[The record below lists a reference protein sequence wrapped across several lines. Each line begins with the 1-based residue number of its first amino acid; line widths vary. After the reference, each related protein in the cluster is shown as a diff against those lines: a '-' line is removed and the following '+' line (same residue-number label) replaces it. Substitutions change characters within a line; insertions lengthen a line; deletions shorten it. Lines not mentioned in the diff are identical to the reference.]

1 MPAEKPIPLEG
12 VLNCW
17 NDPYD
22 LPDILLA
29 VSRSGK
35 TGRLSFSNPEAD
47 KTLYVKDGRFV
58 FAESSSEDDG
68 LGEYLLRNGQISL
81 EDFTR
86 LSKLASPA
94 RRMGALLVAEG
105 LLEPKDLMTAVIGQ
119 VRWIILGLFKRTE
132 SWYGFKKDEPPRKET
147 PSLDL
152 PIAELVL
159 DGLSLID
166 SWRRVSKGIGDLDAV
181 YRVAPRSEPDRS
193 RVNLDSGPTELLEML
208 QEPMRVREL
217 CAQVSLDGFDT
228 CRYLWAFKVLGWIEP
243 AEIPVEAAEPVEIAP
258 PPPPLPPPLPPA
270 PPPRP
275 DLATTVLSV
284 EPPPPAPAPPA
295 PPAQA
300 PQPPPGPPP
309 IPQRLVETKISATRE
324 PEPARRAPLPK
335 AAAAPLHH
343 TQLYIAESEKP
354 APERE
359 PPTAG
364 EMMEEILEG
373 RRDSPPPAAAVTRPP
388 VRAATANQT
397 QFFPGSSALELPPSP
412 EVDFFEGAPEFA
424 SLSLD
429 YETPKEPSARAKGEQ
444 SESRSEK
451 GGGWDPGAQM
461 EDAPPPVIE
470 ATVVEEVEVEP
481 ALVPTQP
488 SGLEIFAMT
497 DPFGSAKAP
506 PAPAPVPNAIADLP
520 PRHDDTSVAGS
531 LPPRRRTDDLE
542 LDIGHFFTDEN
553 D

>member
-1 MPAEKPIPLEG
+1 MPAQKPIPLEG

-29 VSRSGK
+29 VTRSGK

-47 KTLYVKDGRFV
+47 KTIYVKDGRFV

-81 EDFTR
+81 ADFTR

-105 LLEPKDLMTAVIGQ
+105 VLEPRDLMSAVIGQ
-119 VRWIILGLFKRTE
+119 VRSIILGLFKRTE
-132 SWYGFKKDEPPRKET
+132 SWYGFKNDQPPRKESL
-147 PSLDL
+147 SLDL

-159 DGLSLID
+159 DGLSLIE
-166 SWRRVSKGIGDLDAV
+166 SWRRVSKGVGDLDAV
-181 YRVAPRSEPDRS
+181 YRLAPASAADRS
-193 RVNLDSGPTELLEML
+193 RVNLDSGPAEILEML
-208 QEPMRVREL
+208 QEPMPVREL

-228 CRYLWAFKVLGWIEP
+228 CRYLWAFKVLEWIEP
-243 AEIPVEAAEPVEIAP
+243 AEIPVEAAERIEIAP
-258 PPPPLPPPLPPA
+258 PPPPAPAPLPPA
-270 PPPRP
+270 PVPRP
-275 DLATTVLSV
+275 DLATTVQSV
-284 EPPPPAPAPPA
+284 ESPLPAPAPPA
-295 PPAQA
+295 PPAQV

-324 PEPARRAPLPK
+324 PEPVRKAPLPK
-335 AAAAPLHH
+335 PVAAPLHH
-343 TQLYIAESEKP
+343 TQLYIAEAEEP
-354 APERE
+354 APEPE
-359 PPTAG
+359 APTAG

-373 RRDSPPPAAAVTRPP
+373 RRDPPLPAAAVTKPP
-388 VRAATANQT
+388 VPAATANQT
-397 QFFPGSSALELPPSP
+397 QFFPGASALELPPSP
-412 EVDFFEGAPEFA
+412 EEDFFEGAAEFA

-429 YETPKEPSARAKGEQ
+429 HETPP
-444 SESRSEK
+444 
-451 GGGWDPGAQM
+451 P
-461 EDAPPPVIE
+461 DAPPPVIE
-470 ATVVEEVEVEP
+470 ATVVEEVGP
-481 ALVPTQP
+481 ALVRTQP

-506 PAPAPVPNAIADLP
+506 PPPPPVPTAIADLP
-520 PRHDDTSVAGS
+520 PRHDDTSIAGS
-531 LPPRRRTDDLE
+531 LPPRRKSDDLE